1 MTERKPAGMRFESW
15 VERQIREA
23 QERGEFD
30 NLPGAGK
37 PLSSLTGNYDE
48 MWWVKQVV
56 RRENLSVL
64 PPMLA
69 LRKEAEELL
78 AGLADI
84 PAEAM
89 VRDQVEDYNA
99 RVVATIREPRDGPLV
114 RIPRRLVVDDVV
126 AEWARRRAARA
137 TQTTEQ
143 PPMVAETT
151 PHLASER
158 AVSGRFRWFFR
169 HSRARGGQYLRS
181 RPRWWWRRPA
191 PGG

>member
-30 NLPGAGK
+30 NLSGAGK
-37 PLSSLTGNYDE
+37 PLPGLTGHYDD

-56 RRENLSVL
+56 QREHLSLL

-78 AGLADI
+78 AGLADV
-84 PAEAM
+84 PSELA

-99 RVVATIREPRDGPLV
+99 RVVAAIRQPTDGPRV
-114 RIPRRLVVDDVV
+114 VIPRRLDVEEVV
-126 AEWARRRAARA
+126 AVWTRRRSSRQLRA
-137 TQTTEQ
+137 IEQ
-143 PPMVAETT
+143 PASSVAAEPTSV
-151 PHLASER
+151 P
-158 AVSGRFRWFFR
+158 
-169 HSRARGGQYLRS
+169 
-181 RPRWWWRRPA
+181 RPRWWRRLRHRQMM
-191 PGG
+191 

>member
-37 PLSSLTGNYDE
+37 PLPGLTGSYDE

-56 RRENLSVL
+56 QREHLSVL

-78 AGLADI
+78 AGLADV
-84 PAEAM
+84 PTETA

-99 RVVATIREPRDGPLV
+99 RVVATIRQPRDGPLV
-114 RIPRRLVVDDVV
+114 LIPRRLDVDEVV
-126 AEWARRRAARA
+126 AEWTRQRIAWRAQAPD
-137 TQTTEQ
+137 Q
-143 PPMVAETT
+143 
-151 PHLASER
+151 
-158 AVSGRFRWFFR
+158 
-169 HSRARGGQYLRS
+169 
-181 RPRWWWRRPA
+181 PA
-191 PGG
+191 PAVADDPSTVPRTRRWRHWFWSHR